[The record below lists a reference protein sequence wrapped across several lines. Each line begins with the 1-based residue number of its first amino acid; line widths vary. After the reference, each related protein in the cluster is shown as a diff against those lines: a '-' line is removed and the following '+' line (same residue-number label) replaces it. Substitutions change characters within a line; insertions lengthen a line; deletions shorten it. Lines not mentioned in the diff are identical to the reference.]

1 MPISLNPQMM
11 REIIMDHYSNPIH
24 KKVPSDLTGYLKIRM
39 DSDSCIDDITIYLK
53 VENGMVIDASFD
65 GIACTISTSSTDIMC
80 DLVLNKTLD
89 EALYIFKQYTNMIY
103 EKEFDEKVLD
113 EALVF
118 INTSKQ
124 AARIKCATIGWNGL
138 EKIIEDE
145 CHHEK
150 K

>member
-1 MPISLNPQMM
+1 MPSFSPEMM
-11 REIIMDHYSNPIH
+11 REIIMDHYNDPLH
-24 KKVPSDLTGYLKIRM
+24 KKTPQNPSEYMSIRM
-39 DSDSCIDDITIYLK
+39 DSTSCIDDITIYLK
-53 VENGMVIDASFD
+53 VVDNKIVDCMFNGV
-65 GIACTISTSSTDIMC
+65 ACTISTASTDIMC
-80 DLVLNKTLD
+80 DLVIDKTLD

-103 EKEFDEKVLD
+103 EKPFDEKVLD

-138 EKIIEDE
+138 EKIIKDD

>member
-1 MPISLNPQMM
+1 MPSFSPEMM
-11 REIIMDHYSNPIH
+11 REIIMDHYNDPLH
-24 KKVPSDLTGYLKIRM
+24 KKTPINPSEYLSVRM
-39 DSDSCIDDITIYLK
+39 DSTSCIDDITVYLK
-53 VENGMVIDASFD
+53 VKDNKIVDALFD
-65 GIACTISTSSTDIMC
+65 GVACTISTSSTDIMC